1 MTDGEDPHGKADG
14 CSPDVPK
21 LPIRDLRFLGP
32 GGTHERGARRAVVI
46 SRASS
51 LLQGLR
57 IGYDMTTVTR
67 TFSRPGQNND
77 LTHQHT
83 SVVSIGQSGY
93 PILLPIHTTVTHRAS
108 TWV

>member
-1 MTDGEDPHGKADG
+1 MTDGGDPHGKADG

-93 PILLPIHTTVTHRAS
+93 PILLPI
-108 TWV
+108 